1 MKYSFL
7 LSFALGAGWLLS
19 PEALVIAGNSAGK
32 LGWLTFPALAV
43 AALLF
48 GLSGNL
54 LNQSQLSAK
63 DGNEYLLLQN
73 TTGTIPA
80 IALTLAS
87 CIPLVIL
94 AATALLVTSG
104 YTFNEVFLYW
114 FPNFGFS
121 FLLLTLLTL
130 LQFFSE
136 KIIFR
141 AQIFFITLAAGG
153 LLFLA
158 LFGIAG
164 VDKPVTEVLRQ
175 PGSFSSASS
184 AILLLLFA
192 GTTLSGTTKRPFLMP
207 ITGFVIF
214 SLWIFVS
221 LSYVTPERLASSTIP
236 YMTAARKVMGEPGRQ
251 IMGIIV
257 ISGTC
262 ASITGLMLLCRRM
275 LSNIVITKNGAG
287 LLSVKKQRWLFPPL
301 VAIVTGLLMAR
312 GLAGDELLEVLL
324 RGALILW
331 LMHHTLL
338 CLSALLMIRKNSQS
352 MPLAG
357 AISTAI
363 LIAALFTLLLNNPHR
378 NEMLLFILS
387 MLGIGGLL
395 ATIWFLIKQKP
406 VTQTTT

>member
-130 LQFFSE
+130 LQFFPKNYIPGPNFLYYSCSR
-136 KIIFR
+136 K
-141 AQIFFITLAAGG
+141 ACFF
-153 LLFLA
+153 
-158 LFGIAG
+158 
-164 VDKPVTEVLRQ
+164 
-175 PGSFSSASS
+175 
-184 AILLLLFA
+184 
-192 GTTLSGTTKRPFLMP
+192 
-207 ITGFVIF
+207 
-214 SLWIFVS
+214 W
-221 LSYVTPERLASSTIP
+221 P
-236 YMTAARKVMGEPGRQ
+236 Y
-251 IMGIIV
+251 
-257 ISGTC
+257 
-262 ASITGLMLLCRRM
+262 
-275 LSNIVITKNGAG
+275 
-287 LLSVKKQRWLFPPL
+287 
-301 VAIVTGLLMAR
+301 
-312 GLAGDELLEVLL
+312 LE
-324 RGALILW
+324 
-331 LMHHTLL
+331 
-338 CLSALLMIRKNSQS
+338 
-352 MPLAG
+352 
-357 AISTAI
+357 
-363 LIAALFTLLLNNPHR
+363 
-378 NEMLLFILS
+378 
-387 MLGIGGLL
+387 
-395 ATIWFLIKQKP
+395 
-406 VTQTTT
+406 

>member
-1 MKYSFL
+1 MQQ
-7 LSFALGAGWLLS
+7 
-19 PEALVIAGNSAGK
+19 E
-32 LGWLTFPALAV
+32 
-43 AALLF
+43 
-48 GLSGNL
+48 
-54 LNQSQLSAK
+54 
-63 DGNEYLLLQN
+63 
-73 TTGTIPA
+73 
-80 IALTLAS
+80 
-87 CIPLVIL
+87 
-94 AATALLVTSG
+94 
-104 YTFNEVFLYW
+104 
-114 FPNFGFS
+114 
-121 FLLLTLLTL
+121 
-130 LQFFSE
+130 
-136 KIIFR
+136 
-141 AQIFFITLAAGG
+141 G